1 MNTIASKIRW
11 VLQGQ
16 DSASATLQ
24 TLLSKA
30 FILAINVA
38 TGIITA
44 RFLGA
49 DGRGEQAAIVLWPQF
64 LAYLM
69 TLGIPSSLIYNLKRH
84 RDRESEIF
92 SAALILS
99 IGLGLLTI
107 GVGVAFIPQWMTQY
121 SASTVQTAQWFMLA
135 APLSLLSITFSSALQ
150 AKDDFTTP
158 NQALYG
164 SPLLTLA
171 GLIGLVATGKLT
183 PLTAGLAYA
192 LPSIP
197 STLWLMLRL
206 QTLFQIQ
213 WNHFLV
219 SAKLLL
225 DYGLRSYGV
234 DILGTLSL
242 QIGQVLVVGLL
253 SPANMGLYTVA
264 LSLSRMLNLVQS
276 SIVTVLLPKA
286 ANRPIA
292 EICTLTSRVARISLA
307 FTLGIAAIVAGIAPT
322 LLHWLYGAEFL
333 QAVTV
338 LQILLLEVVLGS
350 TVWILAQA
358 FMAAGRPGIVT
369 LLQGIGLG
377 LTLPLMLMLIPR
389 YGLVGAGLSL
399 LGSTIIRLGFILVCF
414 LWVLKVPIPSL
425 LLAGEDITFLQKR
438 LLKQR

>member
-1 MNTIASKIRW
+1 
-11 VLQGQ
+11 
-16 DSASATLQ
+16 
-24 TLLSKA
+24 
-30 FILAINVA
+30 
-38 TGIITA
+38 
-44 RFLGA
+44 
-49 DGRGEQAAIVLWPQF
+49 
-64 LAYLM
+64 
-69 TLGIPSSLIYNLKRH
+69 
-84 RDRESEIF
+84 
-92 SAALILS
+92 
-99 IGLGLLTI
+99 
-107 GVGVAFIPQWMTQY
+107 
-121 SASTVQTAQWFMLA
+121 MLA

-158 NQALYG
+158 NQTLYG

-213 WNHFLV
+213 LNHFLV